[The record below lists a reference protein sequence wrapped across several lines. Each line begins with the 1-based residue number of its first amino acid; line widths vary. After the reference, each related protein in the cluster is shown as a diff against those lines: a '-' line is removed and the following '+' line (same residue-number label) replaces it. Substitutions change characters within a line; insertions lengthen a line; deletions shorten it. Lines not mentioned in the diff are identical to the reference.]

1 VGCAHGVPSTGYSNA
16 LYQFCLAAWLQ
27 NINIDIQFIQ
37 KRWHTLMDCS
47 DLSVSLTQVFLLATA
62 ATDPIRSGRAAT
74 IRNMRLNTMLLA
86 KDLACYMPNPLDL

>member
-1 VGCAHGVPSTGYSNA
+1 
-16 LYQFCLAAWLQ
+16 
-27 NINIDIQFIQ
+27 
-37 KRWHTLMDCS
+37 MDCS